1 MYVDSPIFEFTP
13 EGKKCHLVMSTKVA
27 SKVIF
32 GTMAKLAECLGSTAC
47 RSDKFANWYRN
58 IPFGK
63 SNIAMEFTPFSIGNT
78 IFKGFMLVL
87 LMLVY
92 WSCSANNNNT
102 ETDMDKWNLPHFT
115 SKLKLICTES
125 PRAGVFVYLGVVAA
139 LSPGPCQSYGQILSD
154 TKTWMIVALLTK
166 SLVTNGYYR
175 GKKTG
180 T

>member
-1 MYVDSPIFEFTP
+1 
-13 EGKKCHLVMSTKVA
+13 MSTKVA

-32 GTMAKLAECLGSTAC
+32 GTMAKLAECLGSRAC

-78 IFKGFMLVL
+78 IFTRVHVRIANVGL
-87 LMLVY
+87 LE
-92 WSCSANNNNT
+92 CSANNNNT

-139 LSPGPCQSYGQILSD
+139 LSPGPCQSHSLALLWYGQILSD

-175 GKKTG
+175 EKKTG
-180 T
+180 TWIYKKETFS